1 MGIHSRK
8 FCWLSAFLALVACQE
23 AAAPTKQSM
32 ETRFGDQAPLMGKA
46 LWGQEDVSIILC
58 EGLRA
63 DCEFPLASEKE
74 RDCALIFSDAGWAAL
89 QKFVFDRDE
98 TGAPSGEVWLEGRGV
113 RTLEAGYFGHLGAHA
128 CEVRFDSV
136 IRVDRGE
143 PWFFEPP
150 PPE

>member
-1 MGIHSRK
+1 MGIRSCK
-8 FCWLSAFLALVACQE
+8 YYVSAALLVLASCQE
-23 AAAPTKQSM
+23 SATPTEQPP
-32 ETRFGDQAPLMGKA
+32 EPRFGDPGPLKGKA

-58 EGLRA
+58 EGSRA
-63 DCEFPLASEKE
+63 DCEFPLATEQE
-74 RDCALIFSDAGWAAL
+74 RDCGLTFSYAGAAAL

-98 TGAPSGEVWLEGRGV
+98 TGAPSGEVWLEGWGV
-113 RTLEAGYFGHLGAHA
+113 RTLEAGSFGHLGAHA

-136 IRVDRGE
+136 NGVDRGE